1 MVLEWLKERYTA
13 LVGKEEVGVGGNPPS
28 EWTFDEWREEIVGD
42 DDLDE
47 LWEYMDIIED
57 SKVLTD
63 EEKKKLIGVI
73 NEIFDKFIKGE

>member
-1 MVLEWLKERYTA
+1 MALKWLKEKYAA
-13 LVGKEEVGVGGNPPS
+13 LVGKEEGEVGDNPPS

-63 EEKKKLIGVI
+63 EEKKKLIDVI
-73 NEIFDKFIKGE
+73 NGIFDKFIKED

>member
-1 MVLEWLKERYTA
+1 MGFNWLKEKYTA
-13 LVGKEEVGVGGNPPS
+13 LVGKEEVDAGGNPPS

-47 LWEYMDIIED
+47 LWDYMEIIED

-73 NEIFDKFIKGE
+73 NEIFDKFITGD